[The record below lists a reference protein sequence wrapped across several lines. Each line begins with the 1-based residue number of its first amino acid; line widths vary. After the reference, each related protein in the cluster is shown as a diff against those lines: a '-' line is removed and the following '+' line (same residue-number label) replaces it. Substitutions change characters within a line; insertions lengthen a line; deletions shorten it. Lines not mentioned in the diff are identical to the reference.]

1 MSQPLSVHS
10 KSNGKSLYKDVPR
23 RSSLPLHTKTLLL
36 SLDAAQRILCAS
48 AGFLSCS
55 LVAAPLV
62 ILLCLAPRCKARDWI
77 VCEFTQ
83 VSWDFMDQ
91 IEIFEEHD
99 FSRMFLQWI
108 CRSAAA
114 PSFLQRCVLGAGLC
128 PTFASRLPVA
138 EEHDEHLLSSCNE
151 QQEQSLRVASI
162 EKDANLLIV
171 EEGEEEEEE
180 EQQHKRGE
188 IAPALHSNFTMDC
201 SRDRISSREPRRT
214 PTVVHDIGD
223 SREGRSTSCSRAER
237 RAPRPHSLVKNDSGF
252 ALEVDSPCAKA
263 VS

>member
-1 MSQPLSVHS
+1 MSHPLSLHS
-10 KSNGKSLYKDVPR
+10 TSTSTGKSLYKDLPR

-36 SLDAAQRILCAS
+36 CVDAAQRILCAS
-48 AGFLSCS
+48 AGFFSCS

-77 VCEFTQ
+77 VCQFTQ
-83 VSWDFMDQ
+83 LSWDFMDQ

-108 CRSAAA
+108 CRSVAA

-128 PTFASRLPVA
+128 STLAGRLPMV
-138 EEHDEHLLSSCNE
+138 EKHDEHLLSSCNE
-151 QQEQSLRVASI
+151 EQEQSLRVASI
-162 EKDANLLIV
+162 EEEANLLD
-171 EEGEEEEEE
+171 GEEAEEEE
-180 EQQHKRGE
+180 EQHKHGE
-188 IAPALHSNFTMDC
+188 VAPALHTDLTTGC
-201 SRDRISSREPRRT
+201 GRDQSSSREPRET
-214 PTVVHDIGD
+214 HTVVHEIGD
-223 SREGRSTSCSRAER
+223 SGEGRITSSSRAER

-252 ALEVDSPCAKA
+252 ALEVDSPSAKA